1 MRHFHSFVIALMLI
15 GTLAYCALGAAV
27 TPNDVYHALSSI
39 SLAHHDEIVRAFK
52 LGFSLG
58 RLVPSRTLSLV
69 NRLVANRGN
78 PADKDGILLTIAR
91 ALEDD
96 LPVTLLFD
104 KTEEGL
110 ARNVPLG
117 VILNGSSGEVRIL
130 GLIQR
135 EAALESVSNLLLGH
149 IFRTTGKDHTGAA
162 SLPRAR
168 FDRIVTEIA
177 DVLCDYVVAGGSPV
191 NGYIIYQKVQT
202 RLENMSKLKQPTIL
216 PGDAALVLKQIK
228 LDVDDLSKICENLY
242 KMLG

>member
-135 EAALESVSNLLLGH
+135 EKMLQTVRNLLYAKG
-149 IFRTTGKDHTGAA
+149 IFCATGKGEVKTTA
-162 SLPRAR
+162 LPRVQ
-168 FDRIVTEIA
+168 FDRIVTAIS
-177 DVLCDYVVAGGSPV
+177 DVLCDYTEAGGSPF
-191 NGYIIYQKVQT
+191 NGQVIYRKVQV
-202 RLENMSKLKQPTIL
+202 RLENLGQLKRPVVL
-216 PGDAALVLKQIK
+216 PDDAALVLGRISPGD
-228 LDVDDLSKICENLY
+228 LTDVLLKVLS
-242 KMLG
+242 